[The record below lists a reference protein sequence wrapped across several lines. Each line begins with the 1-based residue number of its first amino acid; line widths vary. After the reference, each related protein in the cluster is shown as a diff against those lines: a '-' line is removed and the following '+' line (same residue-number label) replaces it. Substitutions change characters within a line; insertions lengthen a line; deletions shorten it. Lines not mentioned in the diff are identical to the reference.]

1 MAWHVL
7 DKSKLVMPAP
17 CVSTGK
23 IIMEGVIAVVSVS
36 WKLPIC
42 HNGGSKFHATVTAA
56 GLSNTGL
63 NKEWAVINWYVQRPH
78 NYVQLHIRTKKKTL
92 FHPLRIVVA
101 WITLHQNLGG
111 GGQEDWTAGL
121 PQLMY
126 MHLLA
131 CQMRLI
137 VGDSAIWT

>member
-42 HNGGSKFHATVTAA
+42 HNGGSKFHATVTSA
-56 GLSNTGL
+56 GLNNTGL
-63 NKEWAVINWYVQRPH
+63 NKELSLIHISEPTRP
-78 NYVQLHIRTKKKTL
+78 
-92 FHPLRIVVA
+92 P
-101 WITLHQNLGG
+101 
-111 GGQEDWTAGL
+111 
-121 PQLMY
+121 
-126 MHLLA
+126 
-131 CQMRLI
+131 
-137 VGDSAIWT
+137 